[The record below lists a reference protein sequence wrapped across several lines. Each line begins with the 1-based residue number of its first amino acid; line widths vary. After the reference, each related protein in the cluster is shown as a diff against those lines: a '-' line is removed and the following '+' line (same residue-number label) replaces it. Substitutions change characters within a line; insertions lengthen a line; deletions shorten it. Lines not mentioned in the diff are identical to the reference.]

1 MDKSLSEHYTYKTLL
16 RFTIP
21 SVIMMIFTSIYGV
34 IDGLFISN
42 FAGKTPLAAI
52 NFIMPYLMILS
63 AGGFMLGTGGNAYIS
78 KLLGE
83 QNRERANSIFSML
96 IGVTVI
102 GGLALCIIGQILLRP
117 AAQLLGAQGKM
128 LDNAVTYGRIV
139 LLGGVPYMLQIEFQS
154 LMPTAGKPHL
164 GLAVTVAAGA
174 ANIVLDALFIGV
186 CGFGLIGA
194 AVATVC
200 GMIIGGL
207 VPIGYFLLHKNGSIT
222 LVKPQF
228 DSRAFLKQS
237 EQQ

>member
-117 AAQLLGAQGKM
+117 AAQLLGAQ
-128 LDNAVTYGRIV
+128 
-139 LLGGVPYMLQIEFQS
+139 Q
-154 LMPTAGKPHL
+154 
-164 GLAVTVAAGA
+164 
-174 ANIVLDALFIGV
+174 
-186 CGFGLIGA
+186 
-194 AVATVC
+194 
-200 GMIIGGL
+200 
-207 VPIGYFLLHKNGSIT
+207 
-222 LVKPQF
+222 
-228 DSRAFLKQS
+228 
-237 EQQ
+237 